1 MTLPDPC
8 CLPDPLHPPRQ
19 PPAGSRL
26 ENRGLSGPARL
37 PRPSARLLRA
47 ELALSLAALSGCV
60 AFERAPVE
68 ELGCDPDLPGTWHLK
83 ADGVAKTVH
92 IDARCHTDDWPD
104 MGEQTM
110 ALDLTGFVLGRDR
123 YIVVPP
129 SVAQR
134 AIGAPGDAL
143 VKGAPAGAVFVI
155 LYRIDD
161 GLARAWLPDSQRV
174 LDAIAAGTLSGR
186 KLDEK
191 FPLIEGSAQDLRTT
205 LSQHGAVLYD
215 TDKEAIVLQRAS
227 PARTAPAS
235 AAPASKDSR

>member
-1 MTLPDPC
+1 MTPPDPR
-8 CLPDPLHPPRQ
+8 LAIAAAGYADPSAPPRQ
-19 PPAGSRL
+19 G
-26 ENRGLSGPARL
+26 NRGLPEPAHL
-37 PRPSARLLRA
+37 SRPHARLLRA
-47 ELALSLAALSGCV
+47 ALALVLAALGGCV
-60 AFERAPVE
+60 AFERAPVD
-68 ELGCDPDLPGTWHLK
+68 ELACDPDLPGTWQLK
-83 ADGVAKTVH
+83 ADGVAKTIH
-92 IDARCHTDDWPD
+92 IDARCHTDDWPN

-143 VKGAPAGAVFVI
+143 IKGTPAGSVFVI

-161 GLARAWLPDSQRV
+161 DGRARAWFADPQRA

-191 FPLIEGSAQDLRTT
+191 FALIQGSAQDIRGA

-215 TDKEAIVLQRAS
+215 TEKEAIVLQRA
-227 PARTAPAS
+227 APAS
-235 AAPASKDSR
+235 AVPASKDSR

>member
-1 MTLPDPC
+1 MTLPDLRLSIAAARLADPC
-8 CLPDPLHPPRQ
+8 GPVPGPRQ
-19 PPAGSRL
+19 G
-26 ENRGLSGPARL
+26 NRGL
-37 PRPSARLLRA
+37 PRTARLLRA
-47 ELALSLAALSGCV
+47 ALAIALAALSGCV

-68 ELGCDPDLPGTWHLK
+68 ELACDPDLPGTWKLK
-83 ADGVAKTVH
+83 ADGVAKTIH
-92 IDARCHTDDWPD
+92 IDARCHTEDWPN

-143 VKGAPAGAVFVI
+143 IKGTPAGSVFLI

-161 GLARAWLPDSQRV
+161 GRARAWLPDSQRA
-174 LDAIAAGTLSGR
+174 LEAIAAGTLSGR

-191 FPLIEGSAQDLRTT
+191 FALIEGSAQDIGAA

-215 TDKEAIVLQRAS
+215 TQKEAIVLQRA
-227 PARTAPAS
+227 APAS

>member
-1 MTLPDPC
+1 MTPTDPC
-8 CLPDPLHPPRQ
+8 CLPAPLRPPRR
-19 PPAGSRL
+19 PPAGSRQQ
-26 ENRGLSGPARL
+26 NRSPPGSTRL
-37 PRPSARLLRA
+37 PRLRVRLLRA
-47 ELALSLAALSGCV
+47 ALALSLAALSGCV

-104 MGEQTM
+104 MGERTM

-129 SVAQR
+129 AVAQR

-143 VKGAPAGAVFVI
+143 VKGTPAGAVFVI

-161 GLARAWLPDSQRV
+161 GQARAWLPDPQRA
-174 LDAIAAGTLSGR
+174 LDAIAAGTLTGR

-215 TDKEAIVLQRAS
+215 TEREAIVLQRAT

-235 AAPASKDSR
+235 AAPASEDSR

>member
-1 MTLPDPC
+1 MTLSDPC
-8 CLPDPLHPPRQ
+8 LPVAAPRLADPCS
-19 PPAGSRL
+19 PAPGLRL
-26 ENRGLSGPARL
+26 GDHSLPGPAR
-37 PRPSARLLRA
+37 RPWSCARLLRA
-47 ELALSLAALSGCV
+47 ALAIALVALSGCV

-68 ELGCDPDLPGTWHLK
+68 ELSCDPDLPGTWHLK

-92 IDARCHTDDWPD
+92 IDARCHTEDWPN

-110 ALDLTGFVLGRDR
+110 ALDLTGFVLDRDR

-143 VKGAPAGAVFVI
+143 IKGTPAGSVFLI
-155 LYRIDD
+155 LYRIDE
-161 GLARAWLPDSQRV
+161 GRARAWLPDSQRA
-174 LDAIAAGTLSGR
+174 LDAMAAGTLTGR

-205 LSQHGAVLYD
+205 LQQHSAVLYD
-215 TDKEAIVLQRAS
+215 TQKEAIVLQRA
-227 PARTAPAS
+227 
-235 AAPASKDSR
+235 APASKDSR